1 MQRKEGVRDT
11 VRNPDNVLNSLKSHA
26 NDKGYCYR
34 RLYRNL
40 FNQDFFL
47 AAYQKIYAKEGNMTK
62 GADGK
67 TIDGMS
73 IERITALIQALKTEE
88 YKPAPSRRVY
98 IPKKNGKQRPLGIPS
113 VEDKLVQEVVR
124 MLLEG
129 IYESSFANT
138 SHGFRP
144 NRSCHTALS
153 MIQKRY
159 TGTKW
164 FIEGDIS
171 GFFDHIDHE
180 VLISILRKRIGD
192 ERFLRLIRKFLKAGY
207 LEEWKFHNT
216 YSGTPQGGIISPILA
231 NIYLDQLDQYMNEL
245 KKKFDRGTKRKIS
258 PEYAKIARRKRT
270 LQQKLAKCA
279 DPYQRSTIQEELWQT
294 QQTLLNTPASDA
306 MDNSFKRLQ
315 YVRYAD
321 DFLVG
326 VIGSK
331 MDAMTLKE
339 EIAQYLESSL
349 HLELSMEKTLI
360 THANS
365 KARFLGYDITIRKS
379 NQPHKGKSGRIQR
392 QFGNKIVLEVPKTL
406 IRNKLLGYGAMK
418 MMLHCGT
425 ESWKPKSRDFLK
437 DHSDLEIIDRYNGEI
452 RGIRNY
458 YSLANNSSWLH
469 HFKYVME
476 YSMYKTFAAKYR
488 TKKRNI
494 IEKYRVGKGFG
505 VTFTTATGQQR
516 TRLFYD
522 EGFARKPP
530 STKPDIDGM
539 PSKGIFWT
547 RNPLAERL
555 KAQICEWCGAAGI
568 PIEIHHVR
576 KLKNLSGKNEWERVM
591 QGRRRKTMALC
602 HNCHVNLHKGTLSQ
616 QVESR
621 IR

>member
-245 KKKFDRGTKRKIS
+245 KKKFDRGTKRKTS

-294 QQTLLNTPASDA
+294 QQTLGFSRYLPYKIESASPSRS
-306 MDNSFKRLQ
+306 SF
-315 YVRYAD
+315 
-321 DFLVG
+321 F
-326 VIGSK
+326 
-331 MDAMTLKE
+331 
-339 EIAQYLESSL
+339 
-349 HLELSMEKTLI
+349 
-360 THANS
+360 
-365 KARFLGYDITIRKS
+365 
-379 NQPHKGKSGRIQR
+379 
-392 QFGNKIVLEVPKTL
+392 
-406 IRNKLLGYGAMK
+406 
-418 MMLHCGT
+418 
-425 ESWKPKSRDFLK
+425 
-437 DHSDLEIIDRYNGEI
+437 
-452 RGIRNY
+452 
-458 YSLANNSSWLH
+458 
-469 HFKYVME
+469 
-476 YSMYKTFAAKYR
+476 
-488 TKKRNI
+488 
-494 IEKYRVGKGFG
+494 
-505 VTFTTATGQQR
+505 
-516 TRLFYD
+516 
-522 EGFARKPP
+522 
-530 STKPDIDGM
+530 
-539 PSKGIFWT
+539 
-547 RNPLAERL
+547 
-555 KAQICEWCGAAGI
+555 
-568 PIEIHHVR
+568 
-576 KLKNLSGKNEWERVM
+576 
-591 QGRRRKTMALC
+591 GRRKD
-602 HNCHVNLHKGTLSQ
+602 
-616 QVESR
+616 
-621 IR
+621 